1 MKKSL
6 WYSLIGVVAVA
17 VIGLAATFIAGNK
30 PLLGLDLQGGASVVL
45 QPEHPVSVSVLN
57 QAIAIIQRR
66 VDGSGVAEP
75 SISRQGDD
83 VVIELPGIKDPAQVL
98 QLVGQTAQL
107 YFRPVLCTSGTGTSA
122 AITPFPPYSAPT
134 PTTTTTTKPGA
145 TTVPGAA
152 TTTTSGAPTS
162 TTAPSSTVNPAATS
176 TSSVGL
182 GAGGGRMPAS
192 ALRAPLV
199 AQTPTTPAA
208 TTATTT
214 PGTTTTTVPAYSSD
228 DCQLA
233 TSSVASEL
241 PSTPQNND
249 PKNAT
254 VLLPSAD
261 STGYNPDKSAARYL
275 LGPAQLTGTV
285 VSTATAEPPDGTT
298 STTWFVSVDFTS
310 SGGSAFDKM
319 AQANYEQFVAI
330 DLDGLVE
337 STPQIQAQT
346 YNGQAVINGSNFTE
360 TQAKNLAL
368 ELRYGS
374 LPVEFQAQS
383 IQTVSATIGKNS
395 LKAGLISGAIGLLLV
410 LCYMLFYYRSLG
422 VVVALGLTLSGVLLY
437 SIVSYLSVHH
447 GLSLSLA
454 GATGIIVSVGVTA
467 DSYIVYFERLK
478 DEIRSGKSVRTSVDR
493 GFRRAYRT
501 ILAAD
506 LISLMAAAIL
516 YLFSI
521 GSVQGFAFFL
531 GLSTLLDLI
540 TAFLFTRP
548 MVALLGRNRFFTEA
562 RFFGVARGLAV
573 TPAGGTQ

>member
-6 WYSLIGVVAVA
+6 WYSLIGILAVA
-17 VIGLAATFIAGNK
+17 IIGLAATLISGNK

-45 QPEHPVSVSVLN
+45 QPQHSVPVSVLN

-107 YFRPVLCTSGTGTSA
+107 YFRPVLCTTGTGASSS
-122 AITPFPPYSAPT
+122 ITPFPPYAAPSTT
-134 PTTTTTTKPGA
+134 PSSTTTTTPGA
-145 TTVPGAA
+145 TTVPSA
-152 TTTTSGAPTS
+152 T
-162 TTAPSSTVNPAATS
+162 TTAPSAAVKPAGTTS
-176 TSSVGL
+176 SSVGL
-182 GAGGGRMPAS
+182 GVGGGRMAAS
-192 ALRAPLV
+192 GLSAPFV

-208 TTATTT
+208 STATTV
-214 PGTTTTTVPAYSSD
+214 PSTTTTTLPAYSSQ

-233 TSSVASEL
+233 TTNVGSAL
-241 PSTPQNND
+241 PSTPQASD
-249 PKNAT
+249 PKDST

-261 STGYNPDKSAARYL
+261 STGYNPDLSGARYL

-285 VSTATAEPPDGTT
+285 VSSATAEPPDGTT
-298 STTWFVSVDFTS
+298 STTWFVQVNFTG
-310 SGGSAFDKM
+310 SGGTAFDKL
-319 AQANYEQFVAI
+319 AQANYQGFVAI

-346 YNGQAVINGSNFTE
+346 YNGQAIINGSNFTE
-360 TQAKNLAL
+360 TQSKNLAL

-374 LPVEFQAQS
+374 LPVQFQAQS

-410 LCYMLFYYRSLG
+410 LCYMLFYYRALG
-422 VVVALGLTLSGVLLY
+422 LVVVIGLTLSGVLLY
-437 SIVSYLSVHH
+437 SIVSYLSETH

-548 MVALLGRNRFFTEA
+548 MVALLGRNRIFTEA

>member
-6 WYSLIGVVAVA
+6 WYSLIGIVAVG
-17 VIGLAATFIAGNK
+17 VIALAATLISGNK

-45 QPEHPVSVSVLN
+45 QPQHSVPVSVLN
-57 QAIAIIQRR
+57 QAIDIIQRR

-122 AITPFPPYSAPT
+122 TITPFPPYAKPSST
-134 PTTTTTTKPGA
+134 STTTTTPGA
-145 TTVPGAA
+145 TT
-152 TTTTSGAPTS
+152 TTTSSPT
-162 TTAPSSTVNPAATS
+162 TTAPTATTSPAAAVKPGSTS
-176 TSSVGL
+176 SSSVGL
-182 GAGGGRMPAS
+182 GAGGGGRLLAS
-192 ALRAPLV
+192 ALGAPLLGAPATAPTPTATTVPSTTTTSVPTYSSTECQLASTNV
-199 AQTPTTPAA
+199 ASALPTTPQ
-208 TTATTT
+208 TQ
-214 PGTTTTTVPAYSSD
+214 D
-228 DCQLA
+228 
-233 TSSVASEL
+233 
-241 PSTPQNND
+241 N
-249 PKNAT
+249 PKES
-254 VLLPSAD
+254 VLLESAD
-261 STGYNPDKSAARYL
+261 QTGYNPDPSAARYL

-298 STTWFVSVDFTS
+298 STTWYVQVDFTG
-310 SGGSAFDKM
+310 SGGSAFNKM
-319 AQANYEQFVAI
+319 AQANYEGFVAI

-337 STPQIQAQT
+337 STPQIQAQS
-346 YNGQAVINGSNFTE
+346 YSGSAIINGSNFTE
-360 TQAKNLAL
+360 TQSKNLAL

-374 LPVEFQAQS
+374 LPVQFNPQS

-410 LCYMLFYYRSLG
+410 LCYMLFYYRALG
-422 VVVALGLTLSGVLLY
+422 VVVVLGLSLSGVLLY

-506 LISLMAAAIL
+506 LISLLAAAIL

-548 MVALLGRNRFFTEA
+548 MVALLGRNRLFTEA

-573 TPAGGTQ
+573 TPAGGAP